1 MIVVTSYE
9 LAHALNIELPSA
21 CRMLILDPIDKI
33 TLSNIPFVEE
43 IFSSINNNNIKHLAG
58 GLPSERSFPI
68 DLINEHATQ
77 LLTERSLY
85 QYSSPSGYQ
94 PLIDHLFKR
103 YQLNT
108 NQALMIS
115 NGAQQG
121 LDLICRTFLQP
132 GYKVA
137 VETPCFPGLIQVL
150 KLVGA
155 EIIEVDPLSW
165 ASSVQSVFATHCP
178 KLFFAVPDFSNPTG
192 LTWSQEQR
200 AHVAKLCVEHNVV
213 LVEDAPYREL
223 RYSGQPLPLA
233 SDYCPDHSIVLRS
246 FSKTVAPGIRLG
258 AIYGPRAMI
267 SALSTTK
274 QITDVHSSVPLQSVL
289 LGLLK
294 DPRFPVHL
302 ETTVSHYRDKYQIAD
317 QVLGRLLS
325 NRFTVNKI
333 EGGMFL
339 WIKVPYCDSLHLA
352 RFLLQKHIA
361 VMPSV
366 SFYPSMDN
374 VEPAIRINFTRINEN
389 DIAPTL
395 SLLCESLNDYFSE
408 KNKKDFIN
416 EKLISC

>member
-1 MIVVTSYE
+1 ME
-9 LAHALNIELPSA
+9 
-21 CRMLILDPIDKI
+21 PIDNLA
-33 TLSNIPFVEE
+33 LSNIPFVEE

-58 GLPSERSFPI
+58 GLPSESSFPV
-68 DLINEHATQ
+68 DLINEHASQ

-94 PLIDHLFKR
+94 PLIDHLSQQYR
-103 YQLNT
+103 LNT
-108 NQALMIS
+108 KQALMIS

-132 GYKVA
+132 GCKVA

-150 KLVGA
+150 RLVGA
-155 EIIEVDPLSW
+155 EIIEVNSLSW
-165 ASSVQSVFATHCP
+165 ASSVQSVFATHRP

-192 LTWSQEQR
+192 LAWSQEQR
-200 AHVAKLCVEHNVV
+200 EHVAKLCIEHDVV
-213 LVEDAPYREL
+213 LVEDAPYREI
-223 RYSGQPLPLA
+223 RYSGQASPLV
-233 SDYCPDHSIVLRS
+233 SDYCPSHSIVLRS

-258 AIYGPRAMI
+258 ALYGPKAMI
-267 SALSTTK
+267 AAMTTTK

-294 DPRFPVHL
+294 DPRFPAHL
-302 ETTVSHYRDKYQIAD
+302 ETTVNQYRHKHQIAA
-317 QVLGRLLS
+317 QTLGRSLS
-325 NRFTVNKI
+325 NRFKVNKI

-339 WIKVPYCDSLHLA
+339 WIKVPACDSLHLA

-366 SFYPSMDN
+366 SFYPSMDH
-374 VEPAIRINFTRINEN
+374 VEPAIRINFTRIKEN

-395 SLLCESLNDYFSE
+395 SLLCESLNSYFSE
-408 KNKKDFIN
+408 ANKKDFIN